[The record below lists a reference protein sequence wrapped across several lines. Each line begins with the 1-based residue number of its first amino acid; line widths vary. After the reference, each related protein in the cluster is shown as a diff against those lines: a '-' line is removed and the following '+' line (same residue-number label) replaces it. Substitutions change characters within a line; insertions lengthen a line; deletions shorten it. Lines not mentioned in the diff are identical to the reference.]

1 MDWGSSL
8 DIARFVDKFGYTTL
22 IAAAPLTVT
31 LFFRIII
38 GKSRGVTVLF
48 QLSVAWLVTKIF
60 LLPHASAI
68 ESGMAGVESFLHH
81 YGI

>member
-8 DIARFVDKFGYTTL
+8 DIARFADKFGYTTL
-22 IAAAPLTVT
+22 IAAAPLAVT

-60 LLPHASAI
+60 LLPHANAI